1 MTSDPLFHDDTDAP
15 LKPLHTP
22 DLLHTTSGKRR
33 SAQKAGSLMKHY
45 SCFME
50 IGSDQE
56 ESEKSSEEGSDY
68 KAEESSDSSG
78 GEEEGEEEEG
88 SASSEISDGDCVKSE
103 GFSGVGRR
111 HSHSVQT
118 FNLVKAFKDWW
129 KDQEKVYSNKLEH
142 LGVST
147 QLSVSDHTM
156 LSAEIRVNEEDL
168 KCLESVHQSKT
179 YIGYTGGTPL
189 VGAWVPKTNYLI
201 LGVSTQEHILK
212 YKNVMCNR
220 VQVWKLDE
228 ASKSLSFCYMVNTCA
243 FSNLIIYPYPSP
255 DIAHICISAAG
266 KVIMY
271 GLPLSISNLTQT
283 LEFEPVRSFI
293 ISPSSTVEVTSI
305 CWSLV
310 DGRVSLLGGTSNG
323 FLLKWRVSAM
333 TTEVDNDSS
342 LSSPGSPSSVVL
354 ADQKILTHPGYP
366 VSCISV
372 CPQDQTLV
380 ITTSPD
386 SRLKMWN
393 LLNPQTPFL
402 IKTRANKQ
410 MLLCSDVHWF
420 HYWNSVVCLGDHI
433 TSNPQQSGNNLYVM
447 YKDFR
452 QSGKEGVLL
461 QNSRVVPPSS
471 GVSDHIRCFDFSDVN
486 SAYVA
491 GFHNGLTC
499 VWDCPEPYSNKKH
512 PVLFYKPRYLQCR
525 SGLKETDFY
534 KTDYLDDQDL
544 LNQYWFKLETEFS
557 QSVFPT
563 LKNATIMSKSIN
575 GVTLAKWTNFDVDNM
590 NTVCIGYMNGLIQV
604 MKVPNIN

>member
-1 MTSDPLFHDDTDAP
+1 
-15 LKPLHTP
+15 
-22 DLLHTTSGKRR
+22 
-33 SAQKAGSLMKHY
+33 MKHY

-50 IGSDQE
+50 IGSDKE
-56 ESEKSSEEGSDY
+56 ESEKSLEEGSDF
-68 KAEESSDSSG
+68 KAGDSSESSG
-78 GEEEGEEEEG
+78 EEEEGEEEEA
-88 SASSEISDGDCVKSE
+88 SVSSEVSEGDCVRNE
-103 GFSGVGRR
+103 GFSGAR

-129 KDQEKVYSNKLEH
+129 RDQENLYINKLED
-142 LGVST
+142 LGVSK
-147 QLSVSDHTM
+147 QLSWSNHTM
-156 LSAEIRVNEEDL
+156 MSAEIRVNNEDL
-168 KCLESVHQSKT
+168 KCLESVHQGKT

-212 YKNVMCNR
+212 YKNVLCNR
-220 VQVWKLDE
+220 IQIWKLDGDTN
-228 ASKSLSFCYMVNTCA
+228 SFSFCYMLNTPE
-243 FSNLIIYPYPSP
+243 FSNLLIYPYPSP
-255 DIAHICISAAG
+255 DLAHICISTTG

-271 GLPLSISNLTQT
+271 ALPLSISNLTKT
-283 LEFEPVRSFI
+283 CEMEPVRSFV
-293 ISPSSTVEVTSI
+293 ISLASTVRVISI

-323 FLLKWRVSAM
+323 FVLKWRVSSS
-333 TTEVDNDSS
+333 VVGDS
-342 LSSPGSPSSVVL
+342 LSSAASEPLPAVPPQDAASEPPQAATSQSVL
-354 ADQKILTHPGYP
+354 PDQKILTHPGYP

-372 CPQDQTLV
+372 CPQDQTLL

-386 SRLKMWN
+386 SRLKLWS
-393 LLNPQTPFL
+393 LLNPHAPFL

-410 MLLCSDVHWF
+410 MLLCSALHWF

-452 QSGKEGVLL
+452 HTGKEPVLL

-471 GVSDHIRCFDFSDVN
+471 GISDHIRCFDFSDVN

-491 GFHNGLTC
+491 GFHNGMTC

-512 PVLFYKPRYLQCR
+512 PVVFYKPRYLQCR

-534 KTDYLDDQDL
+534 KTEYLDDQDL

-563 LKNATIMSKSIN
+563 LKNANIMSKSIN
-575 GVTLAKWTNFDVDNM
+575 GVTLAKWTDFDIDNR

-604 MKVPNIN
+604 MKVPNIT